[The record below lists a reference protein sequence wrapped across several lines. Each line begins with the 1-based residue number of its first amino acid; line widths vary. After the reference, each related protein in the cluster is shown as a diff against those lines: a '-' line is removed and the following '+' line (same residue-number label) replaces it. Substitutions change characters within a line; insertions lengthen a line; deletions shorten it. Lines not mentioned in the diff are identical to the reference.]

1 MRQKEIRVDHGHWH
15 IDRTTGVV
23 DDASHFPNPHVSHE
37 GGRMAISVYIPT
49 PFRKLTGNRQHVEA
63 NGKNVAEVLAHLER
77 QYPGFRQLVFGAGDA
92 VPAHINIY
100 VNKQEIGSLAGIE
113 TAVKDGD
120 EVAVIPALA
129 GGAASPPGGERA
141 LRRIGALTPEQVNR
155 YSRHII
161 MPQVGPSGQR
171 KIMES
176 SVLIIGAGGLGSPI
190 AVYLALAGIGK
201 IGVVDF
207 DTVDISNLQRQIL
220 HQNDDIGKP
229 KAISAKETINAY
241 NPDVEVVTHEVPITS
256 DNSMEIIAPYDY
268 IINGA
273 DNFAARYLVND
284 TCHFLK
290 KPLIDGSIL
299 LFDGQV
305 TVYQPDKGCYRCL
318 YPAPPPPGMVPSCAE
333 AGVLGALCG
342 TVGTIQATEVLKLIL
357 GVGDSLHARL
367 LLYDALAMEFR
378 QVRIRKDP
386 KCVLCGE
393 PDDANAKVTGLI
405 DYDAWCGG
413 AFGHTNEEEQKASE
427 AAKAARAKVHA
438 QRAKAPRRKSATKR
452 APSKKRS
459 AS

>member
-1 MRQKEIRVDHGHWH
+1 MPAV
-15 IDRTTGVV
+15 
-23 DDASHFPNPHVSHE
+23 
-37 GGRMAISVYIPT
+37 SVYIPT
-49 PFRKLTGNRQHVEA
+49 PFRKLTGNRQKIEA
-63 NGKNVAEVLAHLER
+63 EGKDVAEVLANVDK
-77 QYPGFRQLVFGAGDA
+77 QYPGFHQLVFGSGSE

-100 VNKQEIGSLAGIE
+100 VNKQEIGSLDGVTTKLSE
-113 TAVKDGD
+113 GD
-120 EVAVIPALA
+120 EVAVIPAMA
-129 GGAASPPGGERA
+129 GGSGDGAAPAQPERK
-141 LRRIGALTPEQVNR
+141 RIGALTGEQVER

-201 IGVVDF
+201 IGIVDF

-229 KAISAKETINAY
+229 KAQSAEETINAY
-241 NPDVEVVTHEVPITS
+241 NPDVEVVTHNVPITS
-256 DNSMEIIAPYDY
+256 DNSMEIIGGYDY
-268 IINGA
+268 IVNGA

-305 TVYQPDKGCYRCL
+305 TVYLPGQGCYRCL
-318 YPAPPPPGMVPSCAE
+318 YPSPPPPGMVPSCAE

-357 GVGDSLHARL
+357 GVGESLHGRL

-386 KCVLCGE
+386 HCVLCGDN
-393 PDDANAKVTGLI
+393 PTVTELI
-405 DYDAWCGG
+405 DYEAFCGG
-413 AFGHTNEEEQKASE
+413 AFGHTNEEEQKAAD
-427 AAKAARAKVHA
+427 AAKVIREQAKV
-438 QRAKAPRRKSATKR
+438 
-452 APSKKRS
+452 
-459 AS
+459 